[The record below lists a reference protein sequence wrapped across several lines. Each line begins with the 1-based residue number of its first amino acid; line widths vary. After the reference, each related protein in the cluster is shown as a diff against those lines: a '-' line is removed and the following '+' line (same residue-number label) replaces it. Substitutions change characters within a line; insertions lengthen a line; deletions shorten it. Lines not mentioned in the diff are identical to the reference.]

1 MASANMSSQPVMV
14 QPLLDSFVPGFSL
27 ISSLFTQYFN
37 IDISFYITGLLAV
50 AAVGTGLRYSLAA
63 VWESLSEYFIC
74 TAEVRMDD
82 EMYNYIMAWVAS
94 QPFSQSTCRFIAGTR
109 TNSNEIYEEYYD
121 YEERREQRE
130 DNDDTFDMIDGVE
143 DYWLNIS
150 NREKIKPLRY
160 TPSHGTHIFKFKNQ
174 YLTFTRTQEEN
185 KSMFWSRTT
194 EQINISCVG
203 RNPRVIK
210 ELLEEAQRV
219 FLEKDGNKTI
229 IYRGSKS
236 GSGGDPQWVRCM
248 ARPPRPLST
257 VVLDEAQKN
266 NFIDDIKDYLH
277 PATRRWYSNRGIP
290 YRRGYL
296 FHGPPGTGK
305 TSLCYSVAGLF
316 GLKIYVVSLNSASL
330 TEDGLAGLFQDLPRR
345 CIVLLEDIDTAG
357 MAAKRPDEPAPTD
370 EATIKAKS
378 EDQPAN
384 NTNTPPKGISLS
396 ALLNIIDGVASAEG
410 RLLVMT
416 TNHIERLDKALRRP
430 GRVDLTI
437 GFGFA
442 DTPTIRGL
450 YRAIYT
456 RLEGDLPNI
465 TNTAAPP
472 AAAINSSATTTK
484 STIEPQANG
493 HSVLPNGNPGAPPP
507 YTDHSLAPS
516 AADPKPPAF
525 SESEID
531 SLAISFGASIPA
543 HELTPAELQ
552 GYLLRHKYDPAGA
565 VSGAAEWVLDVR
577 KERVL
582 AGEKAVIGEGKV
594 VAGEVTD
601 VGEEKEKVEGEEG
614 KEVKKEGKEST
625 TKDGEGEEST
635 NKDGEEDSTK
645 MDGEDEGKESIQ
657 K

>member
-1 MASANMSSQPVMV
+1 MASVNMSSQPVMV

-27 ISSLFTQYFN
+27 ISNLFTHYFH
-37 IDISFYITGLLAV
+37 IDVSFYITGLLA
-50 AAVGTGLRYSLAA
+50 LAA
-63 VWESLSEYFIC
+63 IGAGLKYSATTLWESLSENFIS

-82 EMYNYIMAWVAS
+82 EMYNYVMAWVAS
-94 QPFSQSTCRFIAGTR
+94 QPFSQKTCRFIAGTR
-109 TNSNEIYEEYYD
+109 TNSNEIYDDYYD

-130 DNDDTFDMIDGVE
+130 DNDDTFDLIDGVQ

-160 TPSHGTHIFKFKNQ
+160 TPSHGSHIFKFKNQ
-174 YLTFTRTQEEN
+174 YLSFTRTHEEN
-185 KSMFWSRTT
+185 KSMFWSRSS
-194 EQINISCVG
+194 EQINISCFG
-203 RNPRVIK
+203 RNPAIIK
-210 ELLEEAQRV
+210 ELLEEAQRA
-219 FLEKDGNKTI
+219 FLEKDGKKTI

-236 GSGGDPQWVRCM
+236 GSGADPRWVRCM
-248 ARPPRPLST
+248 SRPPRPLST

-277 PATRRWYSNRGIP
+277 PSTRRWYSNRGIP

-357 MAAKRPDEPAPTD
+357 MAAKRADEPAPTE
-370 EATIKAKS
+370 EAAAKAKT
-378 EDQPAN
+378 EDQSAN
-384 NTNTPPKGISLS
+384 NTSTTPPKGISLS

-442 DTPTIRGL
+442 DTPTIQGL

-456 RLEGDLPNI
+456 RLEGDLPN
-465 TNTAAPP
+465 TTTAPTAALNGS
-472 AAAINSSATTTK
+472 AATTMATK
-484 STIEPQANG
+484 PTEPQANG
-493 HSVLPNGNPGAPPP
+493 HAILSNGHATLPNGTTTPNGTAGAPPP
-507 YTDHSLAPS
+507 CNDHSLAPS
-516 AADPKPPAF
+516 ATDPKPPSF
-525 SESEID
+525 TESEID
-531 SLAISFGASIPA
+531 AMAISFADAIPA
-543 HELTPAELQ
+543 YQHTPAEIQ
-552 GYLLRHKYDPAGA
+552 GFLLRHKYDPAGA
-565 VSGAAEWVLDVR
+565 VSGAADWVLEVR
-577 KERVL
+577 KERAV
-582 AGEKAVIGEGKV
+582 AGEKAVV
-594 VAGEVTD
+594 H
-601 VGEEKEKVEGEEG
+601 EKAG
-614 KEVKKEGKEST
+614 KEV
-625 TKDGEGEEST
+625 
-635 NKDGEEDSTK
+635 
-645 MDGEDEGKESIQ
+645 
-657 K
+657 